1 MPRKPVQ
8 SFIRWSSQM
17 DLLKPKKKDKK
28 NEQSTSQGS
37 SEIRYDDF
45 KGKTDR
51 NDQKIISN
59 DLLYIAEP

>member
-17 DLLKPKKKDKK
+17 NLSKPRKKDKK
-28 NEQSTSQGS
+28 NEQSTSQRS
-37 SEIRYDDF
+37 SEIRYADF
-45 KGKTDR
+45 QGKTDR

-59 DLLYIAEP
+59 DVLYLAEP

>member
-17 DLLKPKKKDKK
+17 NLSKPKKKDKK
-28 NEQSTSQGS
+28 NEQSTCQRS
-37 SEIRYDDF
+37 SEIRYADF
-45 KGKTDR
+45 KGEIDR

-59 DLLYIAEP
+59 DVLYLAEP

>member
-17 DLLKPKKKDKK
+17 NLLKPKKKDKK
-28 NEQSTSQGS
+28 NEQSTSQRGT
-37 SEIRYDDF
+37 EVWYDDQQ
-45 KGKTDR
+45 GKTDR

-59 DLLYIAEP
+59 DVLYLAEL